1 MVNSQLGGVAC
12 YQIKNVPTFDF
23 DNLIQLTFNYV
34 PDMKQLLGI
43 LAIVL
48 MASFQMAAQTTP
60 ETMPNPTSKAIL
72 TLESDM
78 VDYGTIDQGSE
89 PLRLAKFKNTGTEPL
104 IISGAK
110 GSCGCTVP
118 NWPKEPIMPGETS
131 QIEIR
136 YDTKRVGAINKTV
149 TVESNDPA
157 GKHVIRVMGTINAVA
172 QEEGVP
178 SNETIFKK
186 PN

>member
-1 MVNSQLGGVAC
+1 
-12 YQIKNVPTFDF
+12 
-23 DNLIQLTFNYV
+23 
-34 PDMKQLLGI
+34 MKHLLGI

-48 MASFQMAAQTTP
+48 MASVQLSAQATP
-60 ETMPNPTSKAIL
+60 TEGTPNPASKAIL
-72 TLESDM
+72 TLESDV

-89 PLRLAKFKNTGTEPL
+89 PLRVAKFKNTGTEPL

-118 NWPKEPIMPGETS
+118 NWPKEPIMPGESST
-131 QIEIR
+131 IEIR

-149 TVESNDPA
+149 TVTSNDPA
-157 GKHVIRVMGTINAVA
+157 GKHVIRVTGNINAVA
-172 QEEGVP
+172 QEEGLP
-178 SNETIFKK
+178 EKQTIFNK

>member
-1 MVNSQLGGVAC
+1 MVNSELGDFTC
-12 YQIKNVPTFDF
+12 FQIEIVPTFDF
-23 DNLIQLTFNYV
+23 DNLIQLTFNYF
-34 PDMKQLLGI
+34 PDMKQILGI

-60 ETMPNPTSKAIL
+60 ETLPNPTSKAIL
-72 TLESDM
+72 TLESDL

-118 NWPKEPIMPGETS
+118 NWPKEPIMPGESS

>member
-1 MVNSQLGGVAC
+1 
-12 YQIKNVPTFDF
+12 
-23 DNLIQLTFNYV
+23 
-34 PDMKQLLGI
+34 MKHLLGI
-43 LAIVL
+43 CAIFL
-48 MASFQMAAQTTP
+48 MASFQLSAQTAP
-60 ETMPNPTSKAIL
+60 AEPVANPDSKAVFA
-72 TLESDM
+72 LESDV
-78 VDYGTIDQGSE
+78 VDYGTIDQGGE

-149 TVESNDPA
+149 TVSSNDPA
-157 GKHVIRVMGTINAVA
+157 GKHVIRVIGTINAVT

-178 SNETIFKK
+178 EKETIFKN

>member
-1 MVNSQLGGVAC
+1 MVNSQLGGVTC

-23 DNLIQLTFNYV
+23 DNLIQLTFNSV

-60 ETMPNPTSKAIL
+60 EAMPNPTSKAIL
-72 TLESDM
+72 TLDSDM

>member
-1 MVNSQLGGVAC
+1 
-12 YQIKNVPTFDF
+12 
-23 DNLIQLTFNYV
+23 
-34 PDMKQLLGI
+34 MKKLLGI
-43 LAIVL
+43 LAIVA
-48 MASFQMAAQTTP
+48 MASFRLAAQGETTP
-60 ETMPNPTSKAIL
+60 VVNPESKAIL
-72 TLESDM
+72 FLESDL

-136 YDTKRVGAINKTV
+136 YDTKRVGA
-149 TVESNDPA
+149 
-157 GKHVIRVMGTINAVA
+157 
-172 QEEGVP
+172 
-178 SNETIFKK
+178 
-186 PN
+186 

>member
-1 MVNSQLGGVAC
+1 MVNSELGDFTC
-12 YQIKNVPTFDF
+12 FQIEIVPTFDF
-23 DNLIQLTFNYV
+23 DNLIQLTFNYF
-34 PDMKQLLGI
+34 PDMKQILGI

-60 ETMPNPTSKAIL
+60 ETLPNPTSKAIL
-72 TLESDM
+72 TLESDL

-118 NWPKEPIMPGETS
+118 NWPKEPIMPGESS

-149 TVESNDPA
+149 TVSSNDPA
-157 GKHVIRVMGTINAVA
+157 GKHVIRVIGTINAVA

-178 SNETIFKK
+178 EKETIFKK
-186 PN
+186 PQ

>member
-1 MVNSQLGGVAC
+1 
-12 YQIKNVPTFDF
+12 
-23 DNLIQLTFNYV
+23 
-34 PDMKQLLGI
+34 MKHLLGI
-43 LAIVL
+43 LSIFL
-48 MASFQMAAQTTP
+48 LASFQLSAQETVTPAA
-60 ETMPNPTSKAIL
+60 NPASKAIM
-72 TLESDM
+72 TLESDV

-89 PLRLAKFKNTGTEPL
+89 PLRVAKFKNTGTEPL

-118 NWPKEPIMPGETS
+118 NWPKDPIMPGETS

-149 TVESNDPA
+149 TVTSNDPS
-157 GKHVIRVMGTINAVA
+157 GNKVIRVIGTINAVA

-178 SNETIFKK
+178 EKETIFEK

>member
-1 MVNSQLGGVAC
+1 
-12 YQIKNVPTFDF
+12 
-23 DNLIQLTFNYV
+23 
-34 PDMKQLLGI
+34 MKKFLGI
-43 LAIVL
+43 LAIVAIATFRL
-48 MASFQMAAQTTP
+48 AAQGNEATP
-60 ETMPNPTSKAIL
+60 PTANPDSKAIL
-72 TLESDM
+72 SLESDV

-118 NWPKEPIMPGETS
+118 NWPKEPIMPGESS

-136 YDTKRVGAINKTV
+136 YDTKRVGGINKTV
-149 TVESNDPA
+149 TVTSNDPK
-157 GKHVIRVMGTINAVA
+157 GNVVIRVIGTINAVA
-172 QEEGVP
+172 TEPGVP
-178 SNETIFKK
+178 EQETIFKK

>member
-1 MVNSQLGGVAC
+1 
-12 YQIKNVPTFDF
+12 
-23 DNLIQLTFNYV
+23 
-34 PDMKQLLGI
+34 MKHLLSM
-43 LAIVL
+43 LAIAL
-48 MASFQMAAQTTP
+48 MASFQLSAQATVEPQEPATP
-60 ETMPNPTSKAIL
+60 ASGAIMS
-72 TLESDM
+72 LESDV

-89 PLRLAKFKNTGTEPL
+89 PLRLANFTNTGTEPL

-149 TVESNDPA
+149 TVSSNDAA
-157 GKHVIRVMGTINAVA
+157 GKHVIRVVGTINKVE
-172 QEEGVP
+172 EEGGVP
-178 SNETIFKK
+178 AKETIFTK

>member
-1 MVNSQLGGVAC
+1 
-12 YQIKNVPTFDF
+12 
-23 DNLIQLTFNYV
+23 
-34 PDMKQLLGI
+34 MKHLLGI
-43 LAIVL
+43 FAIL
-48 MASFQMAAQTTP
+48 MMASFQLAAQATTEP
-60 ETMPNPTSKAIL
+60 AANPDSKAKF
-72 TLESDM
+72 TLESDV
-78 VDYGTIDQGSE
+78 VDYGTIDQGGE
-89 PLRLAKFKNTGTEPL
+89 PLRVAKFTNTGTEPL

-118 NWPKEPIMPGETS
+118 NWPKEPIMPGESS

-149 TVESNDPA
+149 TVNSNDPA
-157 GKHVIRVMGTINAVA
+157 GKHVIRVIGTINAVA

-178 SNETIFKK
+178 TQESIFKK

>member
-1 MVNSQLGGVAC
+1 
-12 YQIKNVPTFDF
+12 
-23 DNLIQLTFNYV
+23 
-34 PDMKQLLGI
+34 MKQTLGI

-48 MASFQMAAQTTP
+48 MASFRLAAQATP
-60 ETMPNPTSKAIL
+60 TEGQPAAAPSGAIL
-72 TLESDM
+72 NLESEV

-89 PLRLAKFKNTGTEPL
+89 PLRLAKFTNTGTEPL

-118 NWPKEPIMPGETS
+118 NWPKDPIMPGESS

-136 YDTKRVGAINKTV
+136 YDTKRPGAINKTV
-149 TVESNDPA
+149 TVTSNDPA
-157 GKHVIRVMGTINAVA
+157 GPRVIKVIGTINAVA
-172 QEEGVP
+172 QEEGLPVQE
-178 SNETIFKK
+178 SIFKK

>member
-1 MVNSQLGGVAC
+1 
-12 YQIKNVPTFDF
+12 
-23 DNLIQLTFNYV
+23 
-34 PDMKQLLGI
+34 MKHLLGM
-43 LAIVL
+43 LAIAL
-48 MASFQMAAQTTP
+48 MASFQLSAQATVTP
-60 ETMPNPTSKAIL
+60 QEATSGAKF
-72 TLESDM
+72 TLKSDI
-78 VDYGTIDQGSE
+78 VDYGTINQGGE
-89 PLRLAKFKNTGTEPL
+89 PLRLASFTNTGTEPL

-149 TVESNDPA
+149 TVSSNDPA
-157 GKHVIRVMGTINAVA
+157 GKHVIRVQGTINKVA
-172 QEEGVP
+172 DEEGVP
-178 SNETIFKK
+178 EKESIFTK

>member
-1 MVNSQLGGVAC
+1 
-12 YQIKNVPTFDF
+12 
-23 DNLIQLTFNYV
+23 
-34 PDMKQLLGI
+34 MKQLLGI

-48 MASFQMAAQTTP
+48 MASFQLAAQATP
-60 ETMPNPTSKAIL
+60 TEGQPNPDSKAIL
-72 TLESDM
+72 TLESDI
-78 VDYGTIDQGSE
+78 VDYGTIDQGGE
-89 PLRLAKFKNTGTEPL
+89 PLRVAKFKNTGTEPL

-118 NWPKEPIMPGETS
+118 NWPKEPIMPGESS

-149 TVESNDPA
+149 TVTSNDPA
-157 GKHVIRVMGTINAVA
+157 GKHIIQVKGTINAVA
-172 QEEGVP
+172 QEEGLP
-178 SNETIFKK
+178 EKETIFKK

>member
-1 MVNSQLGGVAC
+1 
-12 YQIKNVPTFDF
+12 
-23 DNLIQLTFNYV
+23 
-34 PDMKQLLGI
+34 MKHLLAI
-43 LAIVL
+43 LAIVFL
-48 MASFQMAAQTTP
+48 ASFQLAAQATATEP
-60 ETMPNPTSKAIL
+60 QSNPNSKAIL
-72 TLESDM
+72 TLESDV
-78 VDYGTIDQGSE
+78 VDYGTIDQGGE
-89 PLRLAKFKNTGTEPL
+89 PLRVAKFKNTGTEPL

-118 NWPKEPIMPGETS
+118 NWPKDPIMPGETS

-149 TVESNDPA
+149 TVTSNDAA
-157 GKHVIRVMGTINAVA
+157 GKHTIRVIGTINAVA

-178 SNETIFKK
+178 TQENIFKK

>member
-1 MVNSQLGGVAC
+1 
-12 YQIKNVPTFDF
+12 
-23 DNLIQLTFNYV
+23 
-34 PDMKQLLGI
+34 MKHLLGI
-43 LAIVL
+43 FALVL
-48 MASFQMAAQTTP
+48 MASFQLAAQATAEP
-60 ETMPNPTSKAIL
+60 VANPDSKAKF
-72 TLESDM
+72 TLESDV
-78 VDYGTIDQGSE
+78 VDYGTIDQGGE
-89 PLRLAKFKNTGTEPL
+89 PLRVAKFTNTGTEPL

-118 NWPKEPIMPGETS
+118 NWPKEPIMPGESS

-149 TVESNDPA
+149 TVSSNDPA
-157 GKHVIRVMGTINAVA
+157 GKHVIRVIGTINAVA

-178 SNETIFKK
+178 TQESIFKK

>member
-1 MVNSQLGGVAC
+1 
-12 YQIKNVPTFDF
+12 
-23 DNLIQLTFNYV
+23 
-34 PDMKQLLGI
+34 MKQVLGI

-48 MASFQMAAQTTP
+48 MATLQVAAQATLTTEQP
-60 ETMPNPTSKAIL
+60 ASASGARL
-72 TLESDM
+72 TLDSDV
-78 VDYGTIDQGSE
+78 VDYGTIDQGGE
-89 PLRLAKFKNTGTEPL
+89 PLRVVKFKNTGTEPL

-149 TVESNDPA
+149 TVNSNDPA
-157 GKHVIRVMGTINAVA
+157 GKHTIRVIGTINAAVT
-172 QEEGVP
+172 EPGVP
-178 SNETIFKK
+178 TKETIFKK

>member
-1 MVNSQLGGVAC
+1 
-12 YQIKNVPTFDF
+12 
-23 DNLIQLTFNYV
+23 
-34 PDMKQLLGI
+34 MKHLLGM
-43 LAIVL
+43 LAIAL
-48 MASFQMAAQTTP
+48 MATFQLNAQATVEP
-60 ETMPNPTSKAIL
+60 QGAPASGAKL
-72 TLESDM
+72 TLESDI

-89 PLRLAKFKNTGTEPL
+89 PLRLATFTNTGTEPL

-118 NWPKEPIMPGETS
+118 NWPKELIMPGETS

-149 TVESNDPA
+149 TVTSNDPA
-157 GKHVIRVMGTINAVA
+157 GKHVIRVQGTINKV
-172 QEEGVP
+172 EEPEGVP
-178 SNETIFKK
+178 EKESIFSK

>member
-1 MVNSQLGGVAC
+1 
-12 YQIKNVPTFDF
+12 
-23 DNLIQLTFNYV
+23 
-34 PDMKQLLGI
+34 MKHLLGI
-43 LAIVL
+43 CAIFL
-48 MASFQMAAQTTP
+48 MATFQLAAQTTP
-60 ETMPNPTSKAIL
+60 EPVANPASKAIL
-72 TLESDM
+72 SLESDV
-78 VDYGTIDQGSE
+78 VDYGTIDQGGE

-149 TVESNDPA
+149 TVTSNDPA
-157 GKHVIRVMGTINAVA
+157 GKHVIQVKGTINAVA

-178 SNETIFKK
+178 EKETIFKK
-186 PN
+186 PQ

>member
-1 MVNSQLGGVAC
+1 
-12 YQIKNVPTFDF
+12 
-23 DNLIQLTFNYV
+23 
-34 PDMKQLLGI
+34 MKHLLGI
-43 LAIVL
+43 CAILL
-48 MASFQMAAQTTP
+48 MASFQLSAQTAP
-60 ETMPNPTSKAIL
+60 AEPVANPNSKAVFS
-72 TLESDM
+72 LESDV
-78 VDYGTIDQGSE
+78 VDYGTIDQGGE

-149 TVESNDPA
+149 TVTSNDPA
-157 GKHVIRVMGTINAVA
+157 GKHVIRVIGTINAVA

-178 SNETIFKK
+178 EKETIFKK

>member
-1 MVNSQLGGVAC
+1 
-12 YQIKNVPTFDF
+12 
-23 DNLIQLTFNYV
+23 
-34 PDMKQLLGI
+34 MKHLLGI
-43 LAIVL
+43 LAITL
-48 MASFQMAAQTTP
+48 MATFQLAAEATP
-60 ETMPNPTSKAIL
+60 TEGTPAPASKAIL
-72 TLESDM
+72 TFESDV

-89 PLRLAKFKNTGTEPL
+89 PLRLAKFTNTGTEPL

-118 NWPKEPIMPGETS
+118 NWPKDPIMPGETS

-149 TVESNDPA
+149 TVTSNDSV
-157 GKHVIRVMGTINAVA
+157 GKHTIRVIGTINAVA

-178 SNETIFKK
+178 EKETIFKS

>member
-1 MVNSQLGGVAC
+1 
-12 YQIKNVPTFDF
+12 
-23 DNLIQLTFNYV
+23 
-34 PDMKQLLGI
+34 MKHLLGI

-48 MASFQMAAQTTP
+48 VASFQLAAQATQTDP
-60 ETMPNPTSKAIL
+60 APAPTSKAVL
-72 TLESDM
+72 TLESDV

-89 PLRLAKFKNTGTEPL
+89 PLRVAKFTNTGTEPL

-118 NWPKEPIMPGETS
+118 NWPKEPIMPGESS

-149 TVESNDPA
+149 TVTSNDA
-157 GKHVIRVMGTINAVA
+157 SGNKVIRVIGTINAVA
-172 QEEGVP
+172 TEPGVP
-178 SNETIFKK
+178 EKETIFKK